1 MSEFVRV
8 LTPKSKDWEDLKYAK
23 ELLENPGLIARMSNV
38 LGTPIEKA
46 LSVLPKAAHDL
57 ISKATHYALESAL
70 DLSIAS
76 LASNPQSGKWQEASN
91 WFHKT
96 IAGVSGAAG
105 GAFGMSALAIELPI
119 STAIILRSIADIARS
134 EGEDIL
140 SPEGRIAC
148 LEVFALGGASD
159 SDNAAESGYFAVRAA
174 LAKSVTDA
182 AHYVAANGAVQKTA
196 QPLVRLITQIA
207 QRFGVPV
214 TQKAVAQSLPL
225 IGAAGGA
232 LVNTLFIDHFQNVS
246 RGHFIV
252 RRLEREYGKEAVKTA
267 YQQLPKK
274 PLENH

>member
-1 MSEFVRV
+1 MSEFMRM
-8 LTPKSKDWEDLKYAK
+8 LTPKSKDWEDLIYAK

-46 LSVLPKAAHDL
+46 LSMLPKAASEL
-57 ISKATHYALESAL
+57 IAKATQHALESAL
-70 DLSIAS
+70 DISVAT
-76 LASNPQSGKWQEASN
+76 LAPKANGKTQEASN
-91 WFHKT
+91 WLHKT
-96 IAGVSGAAG
+96 AAVVTGAAG

-119 STAIILRSIADIARS
+119 STTIILRSIADIARS
-134 EGEDIL
+134 EGEDIQ
-140 SPEGRIAC
+140 SIEGRVAC
-148 LEVFALGGASD
+148 LEVFALGGSSE
-159 SDNAAESGYFAVRAA
+159 SDNAAESGYFAVRTA
-174 LAKSVTDA
+174 LAKSVSEATHYMA
-182 AHYVAANGAVQKTA
+182 ASGAVQKSA
-196 QPLVRLITQIA
+196 QPLVKLITQIA

-267 YQQLPKK
+267 YEQLPKK
-274 PLENH
+274 PQMK